1 VTRICWHRS
10 SLRSLLE
17 CILTS
22 LLLAASLAH
31 GQDYPITEEV
41 HVTGLRVLIARTHEP
56 SDVVLTS
63 LDTIIHDRSVCCGKD
78 SALGDS
84 AERADPASL
93 KDVAAK
99 LQGRHLLS
107 DGRPIMITAAYLE
120 PQAIS
125 AGILIAT
132 LRDQHAMLLE
142 WKSRFYVCSGVT
154 YGKYYDPNSGLEVDS
169 IYKFLLLDTRY
180 SDSRREVVFNRETD
194 DWNKVQG
201 MLSLTVARP

>member
-1 VTRICWHRS
+1 MAHLRWRRS
-10 SLRSLLE
+10 SFRILDKCIVASLLVGG
-17 CILTS
+17 S
-22 LLLAASLAH
+22 LVY
-31 GQDYPITEEV
+31 GQDYPTKQEV
-41 HVTGLRVLIARTHEP
+41 HVSGLRALMARSQEP

-107 DGRPIMITAAYLE
+107 DARPIMITAAYLE

-142 WKSRFYVCSGVT
+142 WKSRFYVCS
-154 YGKYYDPNSGLEVDS
+154 
-169 IYKFLLLDTRY
+169 
-180 SDSRREVVFNRETD
+180 
-194 DWNKVQG
+194 
-201 MLSLTVARP
+201 

>member
-10 SLRSLLE
+10 SFRSLLE

-22 LLLAASLAH
+22 LLLAGSLAH
-31 GQDYPITEEV
+31 GQDYPITQEV

-56 SDVVLTS
+56 SDVLLTS

-78 SALGDS
+78 SGLGDS

-180 SDSRREVVFNRETD
+180 SDSRREVVFNRESD